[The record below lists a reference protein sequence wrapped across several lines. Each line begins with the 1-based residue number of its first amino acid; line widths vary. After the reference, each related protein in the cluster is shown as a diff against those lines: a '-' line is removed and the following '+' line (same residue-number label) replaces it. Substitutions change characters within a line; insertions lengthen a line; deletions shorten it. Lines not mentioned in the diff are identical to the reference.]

1 MTLEGGWLVC
11 TGSLHESQADTGPNY
26 LSPVFGH
33 SRGGAKAQEL
43 KAQKH
48 KYKYFVK
55 KNLDTMSSFNLGKFA
70 G

>member
-43 KAQKH
+43 KEQ
-48 KYKYFVK
+48 KYKYFCQ
-55 KNLDTMSSFNLGKFA
+55 KNLDIMSILENFVG
-70 G
+70 